1 MVILNNL
8 GSSVCINSL
17 LLLGLCTCCYLF
29 ARLVTVSSS
38 GMAADKKRKLED
50 YAADLELKNGI
61 HGHIDDGPNLGFT
74 KRAEMPSGST
84 AEMASGIASTAN
96 MADTNQSSES
106 PRNDVESNTAEWTV
120 IDRKQKKRKRSDKDS
135 SRTKYPALVTF
146 DGSLHE
152 PIKLGELQ
160 NLIFYTLADGL
171 GPKWVAFKHSGHT
184 RKVVCLMVPGLEM
197 SMFDTISSTRTTGGT
212 DGESGAKPDK
222 TPRRSAA
229 DDIKNV
235 GFGVGR
241 YLNGSAPGE
250 AVGNPL
256 KIDVEEIED
265 PLKPLA
271 EIFGQVWPV
280 KAPGDMKYAKL
291 HSPIQALLVSPLPQS
306 QEEKKMKGP
315 RPPRESQSFQATRTP
330 VTEYLLTPD
339 DLREAEYPM
348 HAASC
353 ETPDDKEVE
362 LKRREALGQTATN
375 GWVDTAV
382 TNPTTIDD
390 PSLSPEDLT
399 AGRKVYAIDCEMVL
413 TTDDHYSLARISL
426 IDWTGKTL
434 LDELVKP
441 SLPVKNYYTEF
452 SGMTPDLLAPVTT
465 TLLDIQTKLLKL
477 IDSSTILLGHSLES
491 DLSALKLTHPY
502 IIDTSLLY
510 PHPRGPPLR
519 SSLKFLTQKYLRR
532 EIQKT
537 GAKGHDS
544 VEDALAVLDLVK
556 LKCEKGP
563 KYGTSEMSGESIFR
577 RLSRAKDRN
586 GNPRTTAIVDYGT
599 PERGYG
605 KDATHAIGYK
615 TDEEIVQ
622 GVKRA
627 VTGDADGSPI
637 KGGGVDFVWA
647 RLREFESFRGWANNN
662 REYSSVDS
670 LHSQDPDHT
679 TSASLSTHLAK
690 VTQRIK
696 EIYDTLPPTTLFM
709 IYSGTGDPRE
719 VGRLQ
724 AMQRQYKREFQ
735 TKKWDECSVKWT
747 DVEEQALRKAVAE
760 ARMGVAFLGVK

>member
-1 MVILNNL
+1 MVDLNNVG
-8 GSSVCINSL
+8 GSDYVNSL
-17 LLLGLCTCCYLF
+17 LLLGFCSCIYLL
-29 ARLVTVSSS
+29 ARLVTLLSSS

-50 YAADLELKNGI
+50 YAADLEVKNGAN
-61 HGHIDDGPNLGFT
+61 GHIHDARSLSFT
-74 KRAEMPSGST
+74 KRTETPADSAAET
-84 AEMASGIASTAN
+84 ASVIASTAN
-96 MADTNQSSES
+96 MMDFHQNSKSPSNDTDPN
-106 PRNDVESNTAEWTV
+106 NAEWTV
-120 IDRKQKKRKRSDKDS
+120 IDRRRKKRRRSDKDS
-135 SRTKYPALVTF
+135 SRTKYPVLVF
-146 DGSLHE
+146 ESSLQE

-197 SMFDTISSTRTTGGT
+197 SMFDTISFTSITGGE
-212 DGESGAKPDK
+212 DGKSGAKPEK
-222 TPRRSAA
+222 TQRRSAA
-229 DDIKNV
+229 DNIKNI

-250 AVGNPL
+250 ALGNPRM
-256 KIDVEEIED
+256 IDAEEIKD

-271 EIFGQVWPV
+271 EMFGQVWPV

-291 HSPIQALLVSPLPQS
+291 HSPIQALLVSPLSQS

-330 VTEYLLTPD
+330 IIEYLLTPD

-353 ETPDDKEVE
+353 ESPEDEALE

-382 TNPTTIDD
+382 TNTTIAEDA
-390 PSLSPEDLT
+390 SLSPEDLT
-399 AGRKVYAIDCEMVL
+399 AGRKIYAIDCEMVL
-413 TTDDHYSLARISL
+413 TTDDRYSLARISL

-441 SLPVKNYYTEF
+441 PLPVKNYYTEF
-452 SGMTPDLLAPVTT
+452 SGMTPDLLAPITT
-465 TLLDIQTKLLKL
+465 TLSDIQTKLLTL

-491 DLSALKLTHPY
+491 DLSALKLTHPH

-577 RLSRAKDRN
+577 RLGRAKDRN

-605 KDATHAIGYK
+605 KEATHAIGCR
-615 TDEEIVQ
+615 TDGEIVQ

-627 VTGDADGSPI
+627 VTGDPDGSPI
-637 KGGGVDFVWA
+637 RSGGVDFVWA
-647 RLREFESFRGWANNN
+647 RLRELESFRGWANNN
-662 REYSSVDS
+662 REYSTVDS
-670 LHSQDPDHT
+670 LHSQDPDG

-690 VTQRIK
+690 VTQHIK
-696 EIYDTLPPTTLFM
+696 DIHDALPPTTLFM
-709 IYSGTGDPRE
+709 VYSGTGDPRE

-724 AMQRQYKREFQ
+724 AMQRQHKREFQ
-735 TKKWDECSVKWT
+735 TKKWDECTVKWT

-760 ARMGVAFLGVK
+760 ARMGVALLGVK